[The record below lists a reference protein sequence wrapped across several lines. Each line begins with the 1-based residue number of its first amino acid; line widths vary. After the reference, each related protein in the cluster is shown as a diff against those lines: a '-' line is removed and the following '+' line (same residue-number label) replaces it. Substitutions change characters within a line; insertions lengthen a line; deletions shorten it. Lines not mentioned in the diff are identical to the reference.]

1 VETLI
6 YVYPAF
12 ILGLVAGAASWWR
25 SWQPL
30 WVYGLGSIIFIALV
44 AHQTTVPDVCPVGAE
59 CEPAP
64 PFIWAMLAFVNVGAW
79 MVGVALG
86 VAIADPIA
94 HAVKGRRRSD

>member
-1 VETLI
+1 METLI

-12 ILGLVAGAASWWR
+12 ILGLVAGAASRWR
-25 SWQPL
+25 SWPPL
-30 WVYGLGSIIFIALV
+30 WVYGLGPIIFIALV

-64 PFIWAMLAFVNVGAW
+64 AFVWAMLALANVGAW

-86 VAIADPIA
+86 VAIAEPIA
-94 HAVKGRRRSD
+94 DVVQGKRPSD

>member
-25 SWQPL
+25 SWPPL

-94 HAVKGRRRSD
+94 HAVQGRRRSN